1 MVTNASATE
10 ILLFSGAFAKLRKV
24 AIRFFM
30 SVGLSVCLFTC
41 PSVRMDQ
48 LSSHWTDFYETLH
61 LGIFLKSVEKMQL
74 Y

>member
-48 LSSHWTDFYETLH
+48 LSSH
-61 LGIFLKSVEKMQL
+61 
-74 Y
+74 